1 MVRVRV
7 RLGSELKVRMKFRV
21 RLGSEV
27 KVRMKFRVCVTR
39 LM

>member
-1 MVRVRV
+1 MVRVRA

>member
-27 KVRMKFRVCVTR
+27 KVRMKFRVCVR
-39 LM
+39 D